1 MQLQKKSRMLNGRE
15 LSTYYVVYK
24 CGGKRPLPKRLYLGL
39 ADREWKSR
47 FYNTSYHVNT
57 RDIPIRQHSEVKCS

>member
-1 MQLQKKSRMLNGRE
+1 MQSQKKSIMPNGRE
-15 LSTYYVVYK
+15 QSTYDVVYK
-24 CGGKRPLPKRLYLGL
+24 RGGKRPLLKRLYLGL
-39 ADREWKSR
+39 AEREWKSR

>member
-1 MQLQKKSRMLNGRE
+1 MPNGRE

-24 CGGKRPLPKRLYLGL
+24 CGGKRPLSKRLYLQIGL
-39 ADREWKSR
+39 AEREWKSR